1 MKKSGANILVECLAN
16 QGTKKI
22 FGVPGE
28 SYLSVINA
36 LIDYSNQ
43 IQWIGARQEGGA
55 SFMAAAYAQLTG
67 KTGICFVTRAPG
79 ATNASIGIHTAFQG
93 SIPLILFIG
102 QVSSNVSGRE
112 AFQELDYK
120 EMYSGM
126 AKWVYEIQDV
136 DRIPEILSRAFN
148 IANNGRPGPVVISL
162 PEDILSL
169 LSDANPSS
177 KINII
182 EPSLSEEVVLNI
194 KEKLLKSKKPVF
206 IVGGTCWNREGITQ
220 LNSFIENNNFPVISS
235 FRRQDIFNNHSSS
248 YAGVCSF
255 INTPKLNDALNE
267 ADLIFAFNTLLGDIT
282 TSNYNLW
289 LNQIERRVVI
299 QSHSSL
305 LEIGKVYHV
314 DLAINSGPN
323 YLALKLNN
331 LGKIGDWSSHTSLL
345 RSDYIKGLEIKDQ
358 PGQVDMGK
366 IINYLQDKLPEDVI
380 LTNGA
385 GNFSTWSNLLF
396 KFGKKARLLAPTSG
410 AMGFGLPAAI
420 TAKITNPNRTVICF
434 AGDGD
439 FQMNMAEL
447 GTALHYKAFPIIL
460 LLNNSSYGTIRMHQ
474 EKSYPDRVYG
484 TDIENPNYSMI
495 AKAYGIPSYQ
505 VNKTDEFQQCF
516 DKVIKSEKGAIIEI
530 ILDIQSISPHKTLNE
545 IKMKTCNSV

>member
-36 LIDYSNQ
+36 LIDYSGQ

-102 QVSSNVSGRE
+102 QVSSKISGRE

-126 AKWVYEIQDV
+126 AKWIYEIQDV

-182 EPSLSEEVVLNI
+182 EPSVSEEVVLNI

-206 IVGGTCWNREGITQ
+206 IVGGTCWNTEGITQ

-255 INTPKLNDALNE
+255 INTPKLNDVLNE

-289 LNQIERRVVI
+289 LNQIQTRVVI

-305 LEIGKVYHV
+305 LEIGKVYQV

-323 YLALKLNN
+323 YLASKLNN

-345 RSDYIKGLEIKDQ
+345 RSDYIKGLETKEQ

-366 IINYLQDKLPEDVI
+366 IINYLQDKLPEDAI

-420 TAKITNPNRTVICF
+420 AAKITNPNRTVICF

-447 GTALHYKAFPIIL
+447 GTALHYKAFPVIL

-484 TDIENPNYSMI
+484 TDIENPDYSMI

-505 VNKTDEFQQCF
+505 VNKTEEFQQFF

>member
-36 LIDYSNQ
+36 LIDYSSQ

-93 SIPLILFIG
+93 SIPMILFIG
-102 QVSSNVSGRE
+102 QVSSNISGRE

-299 QSHSSL
+299 QSHASL
-305 LEIGKVYHV
+305 LEIGKVYQV

-345 RSDYIKGLEIKDQ
+345 RSNYIKGLEIKDQ

-420 TAKITNPNRTVICF
+420 AAKITNPNRTVICF

-447 GTALHYKAFPIIL
+447 GTALQYKAFPIIL

-484 TDIENPNYSMI
+484 TDIENPDYSMI

-505 VNKTDEFQQCF
+505 VNKTEEFQQCF

-545 IKMKTCNSV
+545 IKMKT

>member
-1 MKKSGANILVECLAN
+1 MKKSGAIILVECLAN
-16 QGTKKI
+16 QGTKKV

-36 LIDYSNQ
+36 LIDYSSQ

-102 QVSSNVSGRE
+102 QVSSNISGRE

-182 EPSLSEEVVLNI
+182 EPSVSEEVVLNI

-206 IVGGTCWNREGITQ
+206 IVGGTCWNTEGITQ

-289 LNQIERRVVI
+289 LNQIETRVVI
-299 QSHSSL
+299 QSHASL
-305 LEIGKVYHV
+305 LEIGKVYQV

-323 YLALKLNN
+323 YLASKLNN

-345 RSDYIKGLEIKDQ
+345 RSDYIKGLEIKEQ

-366 IINYLQDKLPEDVI
+366 IIYYLQDKLPEDAI

-420 TAKITNPNRTVICF
+420 AAKITNPNRTVICF

-447 GTALHYKAFPIIL
+447 GTALHYKAFPVIL

-484 TDIENPNYSMI
+484 TDIENPDYSMI

-505 VNKTDEFQQCF
+505 VNKTEEFQQFF
-516 DKVIKSEKGAIIEI
+516 DKVIKSEKGALIEI

-545 IKMKTCNSV
+545 IKMKT

>member
-93 SIPLILFIG
+93 SIPMILFIG
-102 QVSSNVSGRE
+102 QVSSNISGRE

-289 LNQIERRVVI
+289 LNQIETRVVI

-323 YLALKLNN
+323 YLASKLNN

-420 TAKITNPNRTVICF
+420 AAKITNHDRTVICF

-447 GTALHYKAFPIIL
+447 GTALQYKAFPIIL

-484 TDIENPNYSMI
+484 TDIENPDYNMI
-495 AKAYGIPSYQ
+495 AKAYGIPSYK
-505 VNKTDEFQQCF
+505 VSKTEEFQQYF
-516 DKVIKSEKGAIIEI
+516 DKAIKSEKGALIEI
-530 ILDIQSISPHKTLNE
+530 ILDIQSISPYKTLNE
-545 IKMKTCNSV
+545 IKKT

>member
-1 MKKSGANILVECLAN
+1 MKKPGANILVECLAN
-16 QGTKKI
+16 QGTKKV

-36 LIDYSNQ
+36 LIDYSSQ

-102 QVSSNVSGRE
+102 QVSSNISGRE

-126 AKWVYEIQDV
+126 AKWIYEIQDV

-162 PEDILSL
+162 PEDILSF
-169 LSDANPSS
+169 LSDASPSS

-206 IVGGTCWNREGITQ
+206 IVGGTCWNTEGITQ

-289 LNQIERRVVI
+289 LNQIQTRVVI

-305 LEIGKVYHV
+305 LEIGKVYQV

-323 YLALKLNN
+323 YLASKLNN
-331 LGKIGDWSSHTSLL
+331 LGKIGDWSSHTGLL
-345 RSDYIKGLEIKDQ
+345 RSNYIKGLEIKDQ

-420 TAKITNPNRTVICF
+420 AAKITNPKRTVICF

-447 GTALHYKAFPIIL
+447 GTALQYKAFPIIL

-484 TDIENPNYSMI
+484 TDIENPDYSMI

-505 VNKTDEFQQCF
+505 VNKTEEFQQSF
-516 DKVIKSEKGAIIEI
+516 DKVLKSEKGAIIEI

-545 IKMKTCNSV
+545 IKMKT

>member
-36 LIDYSNQ
+36 LIDYSSQ

-93 SIPLILFIG
+93 SIPMILFIG
-102 QVSSNVSGRE
+102 QVSSNISGRE

-206 IVGGTCWNREGITQ
+206 IVGGTCWNREGIAQ

-282 TSNYNLW
+282 TSNYSLW

-299 QSHSSL
+299 QSHASL
-305 LEIGKVYHV
+305 LEIGKVYQV

-345 RSDYIKGLEIKDQ
+345 RSNYIKGLEIKDQ

-474 EKSYPDRVYG
+474 EKSYPDRVYA
-484 TDIENPNYSMI
+484 TDIENPDYSMI

-505 VNKTDEFQQCF
+505 VNKTEEFQKSF

>member
-1 MKKSGANILVECLAN
+1 MKKPGANILVECLAN

-36 LIDYSNQ
+36 LIDYSSQ

-79 ATNASIGIHTAFQG
+79 AANASIGIHTAFQG

-102 QVSSNVSGRE
+102 QVSSNISGRE

-136 DRIPEILSRAFN
+136 NRIPEILSRAFN

-182 EPSLSEEVVLNI
+182 EPSVSEEVVLNI

-206 IVGGTCWNREGITQ
+206 IVGGTCWNTEGITQ

-289 LNQIERRVVI
+289 LNQIETRVVI

-305 LEIGKVYHV
+305 LEIGKVYQV

-323 YLALKLNN
+323 YLASKLNN

-345 RSDYIKGLEIKDQ
+345 RSDYIKGFEIKEQ

-366 IINYLQDKLPEDVI
+366 IIYYLQDKLPEDAI

-420 TAKITNPNRTVICF
+420 AAKITNPNRTVICF

-447 GTALHYKAFPIIL
+447 GTALHYKAFPVIL

-484 TDIENPNYSMI
+484 TDIENPDYSMI

-545 IKMKTCNSV
+545 IKMKT

>member
-36 LIDYSNQ
+36 LIDYSSQ

-93 SIPLILFIG
+93 SIPMILFIG
-102 QVSSNVSGRE
+102 QVSSNISGRE

-182 EPSLSEEVVLNI
+182 EPSVSEEVVLNI

-289 LNQIERRVVI
+289 LNQIESRVVI
-299 QSHSSL
+299 QSHVSL
-305 LEIGKVYHV
+305 LEIGKVYQV

-331 LGKIGDWSSHTSLL
+331 LGKIGDWSSHTGLL

-420 TAKITNPNRTVICF
+420 AAKITNPNRTVICF

-484 TDIENPNYSMI
+484 TDIENPDYSMI

-545 IKMKTCNSV
+545 IKMKT

>member
-36 LIDYSNQ
+36 LIDYSSQ

-93 SIPLILFIG
+93 SIPMILFIG
-102 QVSSNVSGRE
+102 QVSSNISGRE

-182 EPSLSEEVVLNI
+182 EPSVSEEVVLNI

-299 QSHSSL
+299 QSHASL
-305 LEIGKVYHV
+305 LEIGKVYQV

-345 RSDYIKGLEIKDQ
+345 RSNYIKGLEIKDQ

-420 TAKITNPNRTVICF
+420 AAKITNPNRTVICF

-484 TDIENPNYSMI
+484 TDIENPDYSMI

-505 VNKTDEFQQCF
+505 VNKTEEFQQCF

-545 IKMKTCNSV
+545 IKMKT

>member
-102 QVSSNVSGRE
+102 QVSSNISGRE

-299 QSHSSL
+299 QSHASL

-420 TAKITNPNRTVICF
+420 AAKITNPNRTVICF

-484 TDIENPNYSMI
+484 TDIENPDYSMI

-505 VNKTDEFQQCF
+505 VNKTEEFQQFF

-545 IKMKTCNSV
+545 IKMKT

>member
-93 SIPLILFIG
+93 SIPMILFIG
-102 QVSSNVSGRE
+102 QVSSNISGRE

-323 YLALKLNN
+323 YLASKLNN

-420 TAKITNPNRTVICF
+420 AAKITNPNRTVICF

-484 TDIENPNYSMI
+484 TDIENPDYSMI

-505 VNKTDEFQQCF
+505 VNKTEEFQQFF

-545 IKMKTCNSV
+545 IKMKT

>member
-36 LIDYSNQ
+36 LIDYSSQ

-102 QVSSNVSGRE
+102 QVSSNISGRE

-126 AKWVYEIQDV
+126 AKWIYEIQDV

-206 IVGGTCWNREGITQ
+206 IVGGTCWNTEGITQ

-289 LNQIERRVVI
+289 LNQIETRVVI
-299 QSHSSL
+299 QSHASL
-305 LEIGKVYHV
+305 LEIGKVYQV

-323 YLALKLNN
+323 YLASKLNN

-345 RSDYIKGLEIKDQ
+345 RSDYIKGLEIKEQ

-420 TAKITNPNRTVICF
+420 AAKITNPNRTVICF

-484 TDIENPNYSMI
+484 TDIENPDYSMI

-505 VNKTDEFQQCF
+505 VNKTEEFQQFF

-545 IKMKTCNSV
+545 IKMKT